1 MGAPAVVL
9 IGDSNFFNRTDGGL
23 NVYEMVKNSTVQQ
36 AAVYGIWIRKL
47 SQTPQKI
54 EEFLQYLQSLGAS
67 EVMLALCA
75 GQRDVLDGKGKE
87 AISAVPRLT
96 QLVEKYDAHLVVTE
110 LFDHT
115 TFAQSQPKYAKGVED
130 SSWAWKHEFWTDAK
144 MQCLGTHIIADVH
157 IISDQMHLTVKGRKM
172 IADNLAAKVRA
183 LALPRLCL
191 S

>member
-9 IGDSNFFNRTDGGL
+9 IWDSNFFNRADGGL
-23 NVYEMVKNSTVQQ
+23 NVFEMVKNSTVQQ

-54 EEFLQYLQSLGAS
+54 EVFLQYLQSLGAS
-67 EVMLALCA
+67 EVMLALCV
-75 GQRDVLDGKGKE
+75 GQHDVLDGKVKE
-87 AISAVPRLT
+87 AISAVPKLT

-130 SSWAWKHEFWTDAK
+130 EF
-144 MQCLGTHIIADVH
+144 H
-157 IISDQMHLTVKGRKM
+157 R
-172 IADNLAAKVRA
+172 R
-183 LALPRLCL
+183 
-191 S
+191 